1 MKLLEDRIL
10 SDGEVLPGNVIKV
23 DSFLNHQIDTELIS
37 KCGEEWYQLFK
48 NEGVTK
54 ILTIDGSGI
63 GIACLVAQ
71 HFNVPVLFAKK
82 SGSTNNI
89 SEDFYSTKVI
99 SFTHGHEYQVVA
111 KKKFLLKEDK
121 ILIIDDF
128 LANGSAMRAL
138 ISLVKAAG
146 ATVVGCGAAIE
157 KVYQGGGEYI
167 RRLGYRVESL
177 AKISSMS
184 DDGNIEFC

>member
-1 MKLLEDRIL
+1 MKLLEERIRK
-10 SDGEVLPGNVIKV
+10 DGEVLPGNVIKV
-23 DSFLNHQIDTELIS
+23 DSFLNHQIDTELVS
-37 KCGEEWYQLFK
+37 KCGEEWYELFK
-48 NEGVTK
+48 DAGVTK

-63 GIACLVAQ
+63 GIACLVAR

-82 SGSTNNI
+82 SNATNKVGD
-89 SEDFYSTKVI
+89 DFYSTTVV
-99 SFTHGHEYQVVA
+99 SFTHGHEYNVVA
-111 KKKFLLKEDK
+111 KKKFLTKEDRV
-121 ILIIDDF
+121 LIIDDF

-138 ISLVKAAG
+138 ISLVKVAG
-146 ATVVGCGAAIE
+146 ATVVGCGAAVE

-177 AKISSMS
+177 ARISSMT

>member
-1 MKLLEDRIL
+1 MKLLEERIRK
-10 SDGEVLPGNVIKV
+10 DGEILPGNVIKV
-23 DSFLNHQIDTELIS
+23 DSFLNHQIDTELVS
-37 KCGEEWYQLFK
+37 KCGEEWYELFK
-48 NEGVTK
+48 DAGVTK

-63 GIACLVAQ
+63 GIACLVAR

-82 SGSTNNI
+82 SNATNKVGD
-89 SEDFYSTKVI
+89 DFYSTTVV
-99 SFTHGHEYQVVA
+99 SFTHGHEYNVVA
-111 KKKFLLKEDK
+111 KKKFLTKEDK
-121 ILIIDDF
+121 VLIIDDF

-138 ISLVKAAG
+138 ISLVKVAG
-146 ATVVGCGAAIE
+146 ATVVGCGAAVE

-177 AKISSMS
+177 ARISSMT

>member
-1 MKLLEDRIL
+1 MKLLEERIRK
-10 SDGEVLPGNVIKV
+10 DAEVLPGNVIKV
-23 DSFLNHQIDTELIS
+23 DSFLNHQIDTELVS
-37 KCGEEWYQLFK
+37 KCGEEWYELFK
-48 NEGVTK
+48 DAGVTK

-63 GIACLVAQ
+63 GIACLVAR

-82 SGSTNNI
+82 SNATNKVGD
-89 SEDFYSTKVI
+89 DFYSTTVV
-99 SFTHGHEYQVVA
+99 SFTHGHEYNVVA
-111 KKKFLLKEDK
+111 KKKFLSKEDRV
-121 ILIIDDF
+121 LIIDDF

-138 ISLVKAAG
+138 ISLVKVAG
-146 ATVVGCGAAIE
+146 ATIVGCGAAVE

-177 AKISSMS
+177 ARISSMT

>member
-1 MKLLEDRIL
+1 MKLLEERIRK
-10 SDGEVLPGNVIKV
+10 DGEVLHGNVIKV
-23 DSFLNHQIDTELIS
+23 DSFLNHQIDTELVS
-37 KCGEEWYQLFK
+37 KCGEEWYKMFK
-48 NEGVTK
+48 DEGVTK

-63 GIACLVAQ
+63 GIACLVAR

-82 SGSTNNI
+82 SSSNNKM
-89 SEDFYSTKVI
+89 SDEFYSTKVV
-99 SFTHGHEYQVVA
+99 SFTHGHEYTVVA
-111 KKKFLLKEDK
+111 KKKFLSKCDK

-128 LANGSAMRAL
+128 LANGTAMKAL
-138 ISLVKAAG
+138 ISLCNVAG
-146 ATVVGCGAAIE
+146 ATVVGCGAAVE
-157 KVYQGGGEYI
+157 KVYQGGGDQI

>member
-1 MKLLEDRIL
+1 MKLLEERIRK
-10 SDGEVLPGNVIKV
+10 DGEVLPGNVIKV
-23 DSFLNHQIDTELIS
+23 DSFLNHQIDTKLVS
-37 KCGEEWYQLFK
+37 KCGEEWYELFK
-48 NEGVTK
+48 DAGVTK

-63 GIACLVAQ
+63 GIACLVAR

-82 SGSTNNI
+82 SNATNKVGD
-89 SEDFYSTKVI
+89 DFYSTTVV
-99 SFTHGHEYQVVA
+99 SFTHGHEYNVVA
-111 KKKFLLKEDK
+111 KKKFLTKEDK
-121 ILIIDDF
+121 VLIIDDF

-138 ISLVKAAG
+138 ISLVKVAG
-146 ATVVGCGAAIE
+146 ATVVGCGAAVE

-177 AKISSMS
+177 ARISSMT